1 MARFSLLEAY
11 KKFDIFGQD
20 VKFNV
25 NGKST
30 VNTCIG
36 ATMSIFV
43 AFLTIA
49 YAWIRIDILLQ
60 FGDTRYQETVETRED
75 LDTEFFNQSDTGF
88 NIAFALRPHPQVNET
103 YTQAELESYVNL
115 TATLLLSGG

>member
-1 MARFSLLEAY
+1 
-11 KKFDIFGQD
+11 
-20 VKFNV
+20 
-25 NGKST
+25 
-30 VNTCIG
+30 
-36 ATMSIFV
+36 MSILV

-75 LDTEFFNQSDTGF
+75 LDTEFFNQSDTSF